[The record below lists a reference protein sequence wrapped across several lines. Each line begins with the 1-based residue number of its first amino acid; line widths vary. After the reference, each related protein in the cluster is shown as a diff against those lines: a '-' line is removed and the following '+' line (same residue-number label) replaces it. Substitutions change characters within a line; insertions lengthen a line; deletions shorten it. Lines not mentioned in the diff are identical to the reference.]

1 LFRSPDAAGSED
13 TVELADKNRIR
24 GELLTREIRLRVGGE
39 EKTYP
44 VADFKELHNVAA
56 KKPFS
61 LWAAILALLTLSAM
75 EIVLG
80 IDNIIFLAIIAGR
93 LPPEQQPKARR
104 LGLLAALGTR
114 ILLLCFISL
123 LLGLTK

>member
-1 LFRSPDAAGSED
+1 
-13 TVELADKNRIR
+13 
-24 GELLTREIRLRVGGE
+24 
-39 EKTYP
+39 
-44 VADFKELHNVAA
+44 
-56 KKPFS
+56 
-61 LWAAILALLTLSAM
+61 M